1 MLDTIME
8 IESIVKAVESKI
20 ISRSTGSALIKHVL
34 AGKPTEELMETCN
47 QCGKE
52 HLCQQP

>member
-20 ISRSTGSALIKHVL
+20 ISRAVANKMIRNVL
-34 AGKPTEELMETCN
+34 ANVPAHPMTPEGDN
-47 QCGKE
+47 S
-52 HLCQQP
+52 